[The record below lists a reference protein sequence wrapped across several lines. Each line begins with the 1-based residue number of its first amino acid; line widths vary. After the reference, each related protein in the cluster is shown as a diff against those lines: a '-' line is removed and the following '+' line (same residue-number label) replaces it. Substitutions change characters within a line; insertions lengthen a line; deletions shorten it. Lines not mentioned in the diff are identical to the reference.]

1 MKKLILSVV
10 PMVIALFATAQTAT
24 NFNCNDCS
32 ATNHD
37 LFTEL
42 NSGKVIVITWV
53 MPCGACIA
61 PASTAANTVQGYASS
76 NPGTVKFYVADDYA
90 NTSCSTLNSWLST
103 NSITADAVF
112 SNSAV
117 SMADYGSP
125 GMPKTIVIGPDHTV
139 FYNQNNSV
147 SANALQT
154 AINNALAVGI
164 SENKNTISTVSLF
177 PNPVNG
183 NSTVLNYSL
192 AQNADVTID
201 IYNVL
206 GESVKSNIV
215 QNQTAGK
222 HEATIDLAGVTNGVY
237 FIRLGAGE
245 AAQTIKFVLTN

>member
-1 MKKLILSVV
+1 MKNLVLSIVTIFTV
-10 PMVIALFATAQTAT
+10 LSASAQTAT

-42 NSGKVIVITWV
+42 NAGKVIVITWV

-61 PASTAANTVQGYASS
+61 SASTASNTVQGYASS
-76 NPGTVKFYVADDYA
+76 NPGTVKFYLSDDYGT
-90 NTSCSTLNSWLST
+90 TSCSTLNSWAST

-117 SMADYGSP
+117 SMADYGSA
-125 GMPKTIVIGPDHTV
+125 GMPKTVVIGPDHTV
-139 FYNQNNSV
+139 YYNQNGAV
-147 SANALQT
+147 SASAIQA

-164 SENKNTISTVSLF
+164 TESNNTISTVSLF

-183 NSTVLNYSL
+183 NTTVLNYSL
-192 AQNADVTID
+192 TQNSDVTVD
-201 IYNVL
+201 IYNML
-206 GESVKSNIV
+206 GENVKSNIV
-215 QNQTAGK
+215 QDQTAGK
-222 HEATIDLAGVTNGVY
+222 HATAIDLAGLSNGVY

-245 AAQTIKFVLTN
+245 AAQTVKFIIAN